1 MGELDHP
8 ESSVVNLKNVSHMV
22 IDVWTEGKTVMGKLK
37 VLNTPSGRILRSLV
51 ESDAQLGISSRGL
64 GSVKEKSG
72 KTYVED
78 DFQLICFDIVSDP
91 STPGAY
97 MKLQENK
104 TPESQI
110 FDKSDQVYRLL
121 NDILG
126 NEHEDG

>member
-1 MGELDHP
+1 
-8 ESSVVNLKNVSHMV
+8 
-22 IDVWTEGKTVMGKLK
+22 
-37 VLNTPSGRILRSLV
+37 
-51 ESDAQLGISSRGL
+51 
-64 GSVKEKSG
+64 
-72 KTYVED
+72 
-78 DFQLICFDIVSDP
+78 
-91 STPGAY
+91 